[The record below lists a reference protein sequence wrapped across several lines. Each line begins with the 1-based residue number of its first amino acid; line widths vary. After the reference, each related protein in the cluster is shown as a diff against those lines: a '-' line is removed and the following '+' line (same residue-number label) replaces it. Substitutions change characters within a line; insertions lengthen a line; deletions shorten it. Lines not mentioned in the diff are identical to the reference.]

1 MITQAFVI
9 AWHFSPQLGSLYDIF
24 GISVVD
30 NRLSATHLG
39 LKKKGSGRTFSL
51 VTQLLLSNL
60 QDLNPRT

>member
-39 LKKKGSGRTFSL
+39 LKEKKKGSGRTFSL
-51 VTQLLLSNL
+51 VTQTSLI
-60 QDLNPRT
+60 

>member
-39 LKKKGSGRTFSL
+39 LKKKKKKEVEEPFL
-51 VTQLLLSNL
+51 
-60 QDLNPRT
+60 

>member
-39 LKKKGSGRTFSL
+39 SL
-51 VTQLLLSNL
+51 MCLSLDSLLVYLH
-60 QDLNPRT
+60 

>member
-39 LKKKGSGRTFSL
+39 LKKKKGSGRTFSL
-51 VTQLLLSNL
+51 VTQTSLI
-60 QDLNPRT
+60 